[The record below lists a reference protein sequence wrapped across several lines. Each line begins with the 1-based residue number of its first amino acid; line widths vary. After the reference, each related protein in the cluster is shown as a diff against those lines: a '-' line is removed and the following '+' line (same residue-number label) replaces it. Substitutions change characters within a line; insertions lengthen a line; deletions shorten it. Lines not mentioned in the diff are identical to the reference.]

1 MLLMI
6 ALALALTLP
15 SYTIYHLTVLPDGST
30 VWVIEHRFPLSTPDE
45 IEIFNSV
52 AIQPENLTS
61 DYSARIG
68 AIASDASRIVGR
80 GMSIEGFSV
89 EVETVETVSGKMGL
103 IKIEFTWRGFGKLSS
118 SGAIELG
125 DVFIGGFYLS
135 EGETLRVKIPAG
147 FEVVEARP
155 APDGRGADYVEWR
168 GRMVFPDGEPR
179 LVLKPATAPAS
190 GGLPPQMDGLIL
202 LYAIGGG
209 AAASVPIIYF
219 VSRMRVRRLP
229 QKSELDIV
237 MEIIRMHSGVI
248 YQSQIVRESGLS
260 KSTVSTILK
269 VLESQGRIVRVREGR
284 ENLVRLTR

>member
-1 MLLMI
+1 
-6 ALALALTLP
+6 
-15 SYTIYHLTVLPDGST
+15 
-30 VWVIEHRFPLSTPDE
+30 
-45 IEIFNSV
+45 
-52 AIQPENLTS
+52 
-61 DYSARIG
+61 
-68 AIASDASRIVGR
+68 
-80 GMSIEGFSV
+80 
-89 EVETVETVSGKMGL
+89 
-103 IKIEFTWRGFGKLSS
+103 
-118 SGAIELG
+118 
-125 DVFIGGFYLS
+125 
-135 EGETLRVKIPAG
+135 
-147 FEVVEARP
+147 
-155 APDGRGADYVEWR
+155 
-168 GRMVFPDGEPR
+168 
-179 LVLKPATAPAS
+179 